1 MEIPLPPS
9 LRYHSIFACPVSKI
23 LATPT
28 NPPMMLVCGHAV
40 AKESFAK
47 LGKGM

>member
-23 LATPT
+23 LATPA

-40 AKESFAK
+40 AKESFTK